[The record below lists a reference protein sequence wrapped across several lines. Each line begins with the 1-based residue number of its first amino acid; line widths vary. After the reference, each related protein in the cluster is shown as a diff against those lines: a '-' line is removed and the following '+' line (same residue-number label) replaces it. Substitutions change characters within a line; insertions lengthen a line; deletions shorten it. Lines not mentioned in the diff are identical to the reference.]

1 MGKRIRELRTQRP
14 ERWTQEDVAERAQIS
29 VSFLS
34 MIERGERLAHVET
47 LAALADALGVTLA
60 ELFTGSDSRSDQFE
74 DMIRPISDFFRVR
87 SLTSQD
93 VDKLLGVARAMFNG
107 VQNVAGS

>member
-1 MGKRIRELRTQRP
+1 
-14 ERWTQEDVAERAQIS
+14 
-29 VSFLS
+29 
-34 MIERGERLAHVET
+34 MIERGERLAHVQT
-47 LAALADALGVTLA
+47 LAALADALGVSLA
-60 ELFTGSDSRSDQFE
+60 ELFTGTDSRSDEFE

-107 VQNVAGS
+107 A